1 MRNMVS
7 RLYTRCKKYGSA
19 GMAMMIAV
27 LFTMPAYASSGGGD
41 GMSSITG
48 SFTSMLTWA
57 ISGMTSVVA
66 FIVSTPLIMSVVGL
80 FFVGFIISLF
90 VRIFHS
96 V

>member
-1 MRNMVS
+1 MRNMMV
-7 RLYTRCKKYGSA
+7 RLYSRCKKYGSS
-19 GMAMMIAV
+19 GLAMMMAV
-27 LFTMPAYASSGGGD
+27 LFTMPAYASDSGG
-41 GMSSITG
+41 MSGITG
-48 SFTSMLTWA
+48 DFTSMLTWA

-66 FIVSTPLIMSVVGL
+66 FIVSTPLVMAVVGL